1 MKKIIFLIFA
11 FTIFSCGT
19 NRMYLDETGKEISY
33 KEYLNFFKDS
43 PLTATTWNYNAPD
56 SGRVSQIVTPQY
68 SRYKVKYPLFKEEI
82 EKITNRKFEIKIF
95 LISYDYLD
103 DLCSHEGNKLDK
115 NTIARIKD
123 NWSASRTFIENKNE
137 DIIILNFFEE
147 GYIISNSPNS
157 PKEYFF
163 IDNGNFLRENI
174 FKTRA
179 WCGSFALIKPNGE
192 TLVRNGEY
200 SIIHMEQ
207 HLNPENWMQFFP
219 EQK

>member
-1 MKKIIFLIFA
+1 
-11 FTIFSCGT
+11 
-19 NRMYLDETGKEISY
+19 MYLDETGKEISY
-33 KEYLNFFKDS
+33 KEYLDFFKKS
-43 PLTATTWNYNAPD
+43 HLTATTWDYNTQD
-56 SGRVSQIVTPQY
+56 SGRVSQIVAPKY

-82 EKITNRKFEIKIF
+82 EKMTNRNFENKVF

-103 DLCSHEGNKLDK
+103 DLCIHEGNKLDK

-123 NWSASRTFIENKNE
+123 NFSTSKIFIENKNKN
-137 DIIILNFFEE
+137 IVILNFFEE
-147 GYIISNSPNS
+147 GYIIANSPNS

-163 IDNGNFLRENI
+163 IDKGNFLRENI

-179 WCGSFALIKPNGE
+179 WCGSFALVHPNGE
-192 TLVRNGEY
+192 TLVRNGES